1 VSIGSQSTSDGV
13 AVRAGRERSERAV
26 TIIELMVVV
35 LVIGALL
42 AVAIPVFNGARGR
55 ASDSVA
61 KSTIKIGHE
70 AATVLMVDTADFSG
84 VNPGSMAAVEGSIS
98 YRSGPSPDPLT
109 LSVRAN
115 QNWFRGA
122 VRSDTGL
129 CFYVYAR
136 PNQPTLYGSRERNR
150 CRAQHARFFATST
163 TW

>member
-1 VSIGSQSTSDGV
+1 M
-13 AVRAGRERSERAV
+13 

-61 KSTIKIGHE
+61 KATAKIGYE
-70 AATVLMVDTADFSG
+70 AASVVFVDSADYAG
-84 VNPGSMAAVEGSIS
+84 VNPTTLAEAEGSIS
-98 YRSGPSPDPLT
+98 YTNGRSQDPLT
-109 LSVRAN
+109 LSVRSRRA
-115 QNWFRGA
+115 WFRAA
-122 VRSDTGL
+122 VRSDTGR

-136 PNQPTLYGSRERNR
+136 PNQPTLYGSRERNN
-150 CRAQHARFFATST
+150 CRAQHARLFATSP